1 MEFTVLSGRHTVSL
15 LKEPV
20 EMAPVGKAQGF
31 HDGGDGLVA
40 LPQKLFRPFQTKGH
54 AVVEE
59 TLPGVFFDD
68 AV

>member
-31 HDGGDGLVA
+31 HDGGDPEQSEDEKFPWFYDGCGYNSGY
-40 LPQKLFRPFQTKGH
+40 RI
-54 AVVEE
+54 
-59 TLPGVFFDD
+59 
-68 AV
+68 